1 MYFMGSSRHESGG
14 HGQSRL
20 SSGRT
25 VRFGPSCDSARS
37 RRCQRPGI
45 GRAREMG
52 AHWGHES
59 CTGPRSGRP
68 CSGKYMTDSEQ
79 FGMEALPVAGQ
90 NLTLISSD
98 SESVTESP
106 RLGRAL
112 ARTVTED
119 EPVGDSKDLPP
130 GPRLR
135 PLGPRWKTI
144 LDTTSSE
151 ENCRITCHCGLFP
164 GLWPEKQ
171 TLIPPILF

>member
-37 RRCQRPGI
+37 RCQRPGI
-45 GRAREMG
+45 GSLRAREMPVG

-90 NLTLISSD
+90 NLTPSLKSSD

-106 RLGRAL
+106 RRAL

-119 EPVGDSKDLPP
+119 EPVGDSKHLPP
-130 GPRLR
+130 GPQARLR

-164 GLWPEKQ
+164 GL
-171 TLIPPILF
+171 